1 VTLAAIIYSCSIAHA
16 AANFQQYDEYGAPL
30 NYPFMMTGTPPID
43 KVSEFNDPFF
53 MIDIPLSGISNI
65 FKE

>member
-1 VTLAAIIYSCSIAHA
+1 
-16 AANFQQYDEYGAPL
+16 
-30 NYPFMMTGTPPID
+30 MMTGTPPID